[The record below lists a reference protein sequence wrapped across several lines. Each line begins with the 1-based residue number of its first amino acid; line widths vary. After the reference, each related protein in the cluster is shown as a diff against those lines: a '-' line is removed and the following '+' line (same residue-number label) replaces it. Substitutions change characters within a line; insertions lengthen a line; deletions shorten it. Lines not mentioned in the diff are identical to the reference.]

1 MRVSSIMPSV
11 QPKFVKNE
19 TTTESMSIPISGKN
33 NIDLLPMNGAQNV
46 VFNRKLAASQG
57 ISYITFTGN
66 TDRNVNQVLSLA
78 YENKGTGLPEDFQ
91 GGMGVVTF
99 EAPQSMIKHENIDV
113 RSVMPFHE
121 YNNPNGGLRYVNIG
135 KLKEKYLKELNR
147 SKK

>member
-11 QPKFVKNE
+11 QPKFVKNG

-78 YENKGTGLPEDFQ
+78 YENKGTGLPE
-91 GGMGVVTF
+91 V
-99 EAPQSMIKHENIDV
+99 AW
-113 RSVMPFHE
+113 
-121 YNNPNGGLRYVNIG
+121 
-135 KLKEKYLKELNR
+135 EL
-147 SKK
+147 

>member
-33 NIDLLPMNGAQNV
+33 NIDLFPMNGAQNV

-91 GGMGVVTF
+91 GGIVILT
-99 EAPQSMIKHENIDV
+99 APGIHEMDSPAFKQHV
-113 RSVMPFHE
+113 HLFYFLHV
-121 YNNPNGGLRYVNIG
+121 L
-135 KLKEKYLKELNR
+135 L
-147 SKK
+147 